1 MKNQILPYS
10 TIPFFKKVL
19 LAILLTSYLPI
30 FLTSLSFYSPLSAPD
45 DRGHYL
51 LMQPI
56 EDAVRSGNFSSFKGI
71 TQGRISVNFEA
82 PFVLTGYIYIDKFV
96 EDFSAAY
103 ASYKAERLEWSSKQ
117 IDGNFAVQSLN
128 VILKHSRSEKELY
141 YKFIFFMK
149 KKAKWKIYYLRGLK
163 I

>member
-1 MKNQILPYS
+1 MELWSDGMMK
-10 TIPFFKKVL
+10 KKIL
-19 LAILLTSYLPI
+19 LAIFLTSYLPI
-30 FLTSLSFYSPLSAPD
+30 FLTSMLLSSPLPASD
-45 DRGHYL
+45 GSGHYL

-56 EDAVRSGNFSSFKGI
+56 EDAVRSGDFSYFKGI
-71 TQGRISVNFEA
+71 SQGKISVNFEA
-82 PFVLTGYIYIDKFV
+82 PFGLTGYIFIDKFV
-96 EDFSAAY
+96 EDFTGAY
-103 ASYKAERLEWSSKQ
+103 ALYKAERLEWSSKQ

-128 VILKHSRSEKELY
+128 VILKHTRSEKELY